1 MKTTLRKPPPTLL
14 DLLRKKYRK
23 RSLALG
29 LRRTVL
35 MRRKARMILAKWR
48 DEG

>member
-1 MKTTLRKPPPTLL
+1 MKKYPPTLL

-23 RSLALG
+23 HSLALG

-35 MRRKARMILAKWR
+35 MRRKARMILAKWKA
-48 DEG
+48 EG